1 MASKPGHDSSN
12 TKRIVWGCFGFLVA
26 AVVLTVIGGAIWYA
40 AESTRARRQLA
51 AEVKYL
57 RDRGAPLTSI
67 ELTSHYLHAFRDP
80 AIAQELLAALHLADD
95 PDLKLLSQSL
105 PIVGTGG
112 DPPPLL
118 QPWAQQQEVEQY
130 LAKHQRLLAALEA
143 LGKNPGPIHFTTDLR
158 MGIHALLPNV
168 QRSRHA
174 ARLLTLQFHVD
185 LRHQRSD
192 LAISR
197 IEQQIAFAQ
206 SLREEPVM
214 VSQLVHL
221 ALFQIAIRNIEFL
234 LQNGQLFDAELARL
248 QAALRRVD
256 LQSGFKRGIEGET
269 ATAYTT
275 STWPLALLGD
285 DSAPASLS
293 PEEVER
299 LSKLPPSRPGDVAMM
314 LRLFRQVRT
323 ASDESLVAAR
333 AECEKVDGEIKALAG
348 SPTKVFYMQTLMTF
362 PALRA
367 YANAFQRAETYRQ
380 SADTGLAALRY
391 RQAHQK
397 WPDSLQ
403 QLVPAFLPQV
413 PVDPYNGKE
422 LLFQATPTEFKVY
435 SVGENLVDDG
445 GTWTDKDFAD
455 VGFVT
460 PWPQES
466 P

>member
-1 MASKPGHDSSN
+1 MASEPGHDSSN

-40 AESTRARRQLA
+40 AESARARRELA

-67 ELTSHYLHAFRDP
+67 ELNTHYHNDFRDP
-80 AIAQELLAALHLADD
+80 AIAQELMAALLLADN
-95 PDLKLLSQSL
+95 PELKQLSVSL

-112 DPPPLL
+112 DLPPLS
-118 QPWAQQQEVEQY
+118 QPWPQQQEVEQY
-130 LAKHQRLLAALEA
+130 LAKHQRLLAALEV
-143 LGKNPGPIHFTTDLR
+143 LSKNPGPIHFSKDLR
-158 MGIHALLPNV
+158 MGFYALLPEV

-174 ARLLTLQFHVD
+174 ARLLSLQFHVD
-185 LRHQRSD
+185 LRRQRTD

-197 IEQQIAFAQ
+197 IEQQITFAE

-214 VSQLVHL
+214 VSQLVHI
-221 ALFQIAIRNIEFL
+221 ALFQMAIRNIEFL
-234 LQNGQLFDAELARL
+234 LQNGQVFDAELARL

-256 LQSGFKRGIEGET
+256 LQKGFKRGIEGET
-269 ATAYTT
+269 AIAYTT
-275 STWPLALLGD
+275 STWPLALLSD

-323 ASDESLVAAR
+323 ASDESLVAGR

-403 QLVPAFLPQV
+403 HLVPAFLPQV
-413 PVDPYNGKE
+413 PLDPYNGKE

-455 VGFVT
+455 VGFVA